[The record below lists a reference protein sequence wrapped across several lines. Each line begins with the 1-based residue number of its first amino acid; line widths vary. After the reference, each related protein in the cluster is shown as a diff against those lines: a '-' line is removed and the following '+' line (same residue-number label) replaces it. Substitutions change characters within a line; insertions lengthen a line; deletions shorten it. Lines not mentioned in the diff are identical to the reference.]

1 MVRFG
6 SVFGQKIS
14 EPMKS
19 SLVQFGLVF
28 TIFQRRN
35 LTKLVSLVRVGSV
48 CLKIQLKKIHIFI
61 NLYLISCI
69 QHTQI
74 FYRALF
80 SMFSIFETA
89 LYN

>member
-1 MVRFG
+1 
-6 SVFGQKIS
+6 
-14 EPMKS
+14 MKS
-19 SLVQFGLVF
+19 SSVQFGLVF

-35 LTKLVSLVRVGSV
+35 LTKLVGLVQVRSV
-48 CLKIQLKKIHIFI
+48 RLIGLFENTIKKIHIFI

-80 SMFSIFETA
+80 SMFSIFETD